1 MGKLYD
7 NGCHVVSRSTCYLNQ
22 DKRYEVWNKLFK
34 LQNAHIFKDAV
45 PCAEKVFSNTF
56 PHVNVKRDI
65 TLAKRG
71 KLSFLE

>member
-7 NGCHVVSRSTCYLNQ
+7 NGCHVLSRDDCYLNH

-45 PCAEKVFSNTF
+45 PCAEKVFSNN
-56 PHVNVKRDI
+56 VLRANVKRDI